1 MEMSG
6 NVTVFVSRDPIWVKQ
21 RGRCARAMAI
31 LPKAAGK
38 LTNVELSKYLFGN
51 MLVEAL
57 RYARYN
63 CASYEEDRVP

>member
-1 MEMSG
+1 
-6 NVTVFVSRDPIWVKQ
+6 
-21 RGRCARAMAI
+21 MAI